1 MNARVFLLILV
12 TGAFMAVWDA
22 DRPTAATNSV
32 ADVQSLHQ
40 ALTQSSNDIPVIP
53 LPTGLQSG
61 TWQVFNH
68 DGDTFR
74 ITIEG
79 RTVRGGQTA
88 DIQRNNEQIRVVTG
102 SDGTRWC
109 FIKNPLETASN
120 NVAIRQKRLAQK

>member
-32 ADVQSLHQ
+32 ATVKSHHQ
-40 ALTQSSNDIPVIP
+40 LLTRSSNGVPVIP

-74 ITIEG
+74 ITVEG
-79 RTVRGGQTA
+79 RKVQGVKTA
-88 DIQRNNEQIRVVTG
+88 DNQSNNEQICVVTG
-102 SDGTRWC
+102 TDGIRWC
-109 FIKNPLETASN
+109 FIRNPIETALEKA
-120 NVAIRQKRLAQK
+120 AIPR